1 MTGSP
6 SKIILHFSACLLQSR
21 CASRGFWGPRFLL
34 FASIPASFALATRL
48 QYRDN
53 SFIANLFVL
62 LVLALSVWVGI
73 NGAVFD
79 QQNLNICTTHY
90 YSLEFLCHYVPEFS
104 VLWRPFVV
112 GEQLNVNGI
121 LYIVYSGV
129 AFVYLSMPLFG
140 SLLKETITRAG
151 DSAECILISSRGI
164 S

>member
-1 MTGSP
+1 LAVAFLVGLVLTYAHWWAWYGG
-6 SKIILHFSACLLQSR
+6 L
-21 CASRGFWGPRFLL
+21 FWGPRFFL

-53 SFIANLFVL
+53 SLIANLFVL

-73 NGAVFD
+73 DGAVFD
-79 QQNLNICTTHY
+79 QQTLDICTAHN

-112 GEQLNVNGI
+112 AEPLNVNGI
-121 LYIVYSGV
+121 LYIVYSAV

-140 SLLKETITRAG
+140 SVLQETITKAG
-151 DSAECILISSRGI
+151 NFGRVYLDLKSWHF
-164 S
+164 